1 MEAKKF
7 FARSLLFSTATIV
20 VLIVINFQIDL
31 YGLFHSTKGK
41 SISIFDDE
49 RGSKYLLAHRYV
61 PENFDSY
68 ILGPSLS
75 ANINPKE
82 IPGFKMYNLSMM
94 GANIT
99 EQKAVLEK
107 ALEHSTPKLIIL
119 CLHPYL
125 TADQGMKTESI
136 SQQYFYG
143 ALGSV
148 SLYKAYA
155 FALIRNLNLMP
166 AKFPGD
172 QFNDYGY
179 NNYNKFMQQ
188 MPVRDKIKQ
197 QLERKDAV
205 KTAIDSVAWIEF
217 NEVINECFDRK
228 IQIVAYFH
236 PLPFPLYDKYREP
249 LTHYKE
255 TMENALSGKAIV
267 MDFNTSN
274 YEFFTKDFSNYI
286 DHGHLSEKGQV
297 FLLPE
302 ILKQADLL
310 KD

>member
-7 FARSLLFSTATIV
+7 FFRSLIISTALVFLLT
-20 VLIVINFQIDL
+20 VLNFQIDL
-31 YGLFHSTKGK
+31 YGLYHSTKGK
-41 SISIFDDE
+41 SIAIFNDE

-82 IPGFKMYNLSMM
+82 IKGFKMYNLSMM

-107 ALEHSTPKLIIL
+107 ALEHSTPKVIVL

-125 TADQGMKTESI
+125 TADHGMKTQSI
-136 SQQYFYG
+136 SRQYYYG

-148 SLYKAYA
+148 GLYKTYA

-166 AKFPGD
+166 TKFPKD

-179 NNYNKFMQQ
+179 NNYNDLLQVI
-188 MPVRDKIKQ
+188 PVRDKINQ
-197 QLERKDAV
+197 QLKRKDAV
-205 KTAIDSVAWIEF
+205 TTSIDSVAWLEF
-217 NEVINECFDRK
+217 NQVIEECVSRK
-228 IQIVAYFH
+228 IKIVAYFH
-236 PLPFPLYDKYREP
+236 PLPFPLYDKFREP
-249 LTHYKE
+249 LVSYKE
-255 TMENALSGKAIV
+255 TMEKALLGKASVI
-267 MDFNTSN
+267 DFNTST
-274 YEFFTKDFSNYI
+274 YDFFTKDFSNYI
-286 DHGHLSEKGQV
+286 DHGHLSEKGQA

-302 ILKQADLL
+302 ILKQANIS
-310 KD
+310 KK